1 MSVARVRMV
10 NFSSEEEA
18 QSFQEKYIYDAPELI
33 TEAEQLL
40 LINTSPD
47 SVLSVAIYSDDKMAE
62 IGLNKIDAYLKD
74 RSQGIKDSFHL
85 EGEVTLKHC
94 HPH

>member
-18 QSFQEKYIYDAPELI
+18 QSFQEKYIYVAPKLI
-33 TEAEQLL
+33 PEAEQLL

-47 SVLSVAIYSDDKMAE
+47 PVLSVAIYPDDKIAE
-62 IGLNKIDAYLKD
+62 IGLNKIDSYLKD